1 MKAVLQRVKY
11 ASVAVGGAVIG
22 ECREGLLVLLG
33 VAEGDT
39 EEDARLLAAKILKL
53 RIFCDENGKMNLSL
67 LDIGGELLIIS
78 QFTLITDYKH
88 GNRSYFLSSKKKNKK
103 KRLYEYCISLA
114 EESVEHVGTGS
125 FGADMQ
131 VSLLNDGPVTIV
143 MDSKLLGK
151 GKGQ

>member
-11 ASVAVGGAVIG
+11 ASVSVDGEVIG
-22 ECREGLLVLLG
+22 ECREGLLILLG

-78 QFTLITDYKH
+78 QFTLLADYRH
-88 GNRSYFLSSKKKNKK
+88 GHRPDFLASAKPSEAEG
-103 KRLYEYCISLA
+103 LYEYFISLA
-114 EESVEHVGTGS
+114 KESVERVGTGS

-151 GKGQ
+151 GKRQ